1 MLSSA
6 MSGRRFMGIEIE
18 INSLEE
24 MCMLMC
30 NNQIPEPK
38 KEPEK
43 EKDEE

>member
-1 MLSSA
+1 
-6 MSGRRFMGIEIE
+6 MGIEIE

-30 NNQIPEPK
+30 DNQIPEPK

-43 EKDEE
+43 EKEKDEE

>member
-1 MLSSA
+1 
-6 MSGRRFMGIEIE
+6 MGIEIE

-30 NNQIPEPK
+30 DNQIPEPK

-43 EKDEE
+43 EKEKEKE